1 MSKYDKLWQYVKS
14 DNRESFKLTHDD
26 IKEILGFS
34 MDHSFLNAKK
44 ELLAFGYQVGKI
56 SLKEKT
62 VIFIKLNNET
72 DM

>member
-1 MSKYDKLWQYVKS
+1 MSKYDKLWQYVKN
-14 DNRESFKLTHDD
+14 DGRESFILTQDD
-26 IKEILGFS
+26 IKEILGFP

-62 VIFIKLNNET
+62 VIFNKIDN
-72 DM
+72 

>member
-1 MSKYDKLWQYVKS
+1 MSKYDKLWQYIKS
-14 DNRESFKLTHDD
+14 DGRDSFKLKQDD

-62 VIFIKLNNET
+62 VMFNKLSN
-72 DM
+72 